1 MNAAEARKLAVEVI
15 DRLAAGDHEPV
26 ADATVAGRDRDGR
39 YWVADNGESIEGL
52 TKAQAIEII
61 VENLTT

>member
-1 MNAAEARKLAVEVI
+1 MNATKARKLAVEAI
-15 DRLAAGDHEPV
+15 ERLSAGDHEPV
-26 ADATVAGRDRDGR
+26 ADATVAGLDPDGR